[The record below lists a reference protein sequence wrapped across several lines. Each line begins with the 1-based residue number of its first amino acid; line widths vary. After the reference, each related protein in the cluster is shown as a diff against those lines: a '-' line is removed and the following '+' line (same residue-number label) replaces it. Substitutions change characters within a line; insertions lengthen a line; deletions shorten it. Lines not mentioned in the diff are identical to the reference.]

1 MKRSAL
7 LALCFVALTPAAFA
21 ENLDVV
27 GTGDG
32 IPVFKALGSA
42 FTARNPDVAI
52 GVPPSIHSSGGI
64 REVGTDRAV
73 LGRIARPLKK
83 EEEELQLRMVPV
95 FRVPA
100 VFFTHPSVGIK
111 SLTTEQLVGVFSGI
125 VSNWREVGGADLRI
139 KVVRREEIDST
150 LAVLRDTLPGWK
162 EIKFNPDRSKLATS
176 TQDAFAS
183 VRMVAGAI
191 GFGPYTTDLSA
202 SGLKVIAINGIAP
215 TDLQYPSAVT
225 LSLIYR
231 DTTVTK
237 SALAFIEFIFTPAGR
252 KVIIDNGAVPLARE
266 TKPAT

>member
-7 LALCFVALTPAAFA
+7 LALCLTAFAPMALA
-21 ENLDVV
+21 ENLQVV

-32 IPVFKALGSA
+32 IPVFKALAAS
-42 FTARNPDVAI
+42 FTARTPDITVV
-52 GVPPSIHSSGGI
+52 VPPSIHSSGGI

-83 EEEELQLRMVPV
+83 DEEALQLRLVPV

-100 VFFTHPSVGIK
+100 VFFTHPSVGIE
-111 SLTTEQLVGVFSGI
+111 SLSTEQLVRIFSGA
-125 VSNWREVGGADLRI
+125 VPNWRDFGGPDLRI

-162 EIKFNPDRSKLATS
+162 ELQFDPDRSKLATS
-176 TQDAFAS
+176 TQDTFAS
-183 VRMVAGAI
+183 VRSVPGAI
-191 GFGPYTTDLSA
+191 GFGPYTADLGA
-202 SGLKVIAINGIAP
+202 SGLKVIAINGVAP
-215 TDLQYPSAVT
+215 TDLNYPSAVT

-231 DTTVTK
+231 DATVTK
-237 SALAFIEFIFTPAGR
+237 AAFAFIDFIFTPAGR
-252 KVIIDNGAVPLARE
+252 KAIIDNGAMPIARG